1 MLKALVL
8 AAAVVLGMGSIA
20 RAQQN
25 GPRDAGLYLE
35 KYRPQFHFTAQ
46 KNWLNDPNGLVYY
59 QGEYHLFFQHNPA
72 GIEWGNMTWG
82 HAISKDLVHWQQVE
96 HALLP
101 DKLGTMFSGSAVVD
115 WNNTAGFQKGTEKT
129 LVAIYTAAGGTSEES
144 KGQPFT
150 QCIAYSNDRG
160 RTWTKYEQNPVLKHI
175 VGGNRDPKVIW
186 HEPSQKWIMALYLDG
201 NEFAFFSS
209 PNLKQW
215 TLLHKMN
222 VPGCDECPD
231 FFPMA
236 VDGKADNIR
245 WVWTAANGRYLVG
258 SFDGTKFT
266 PDGGVQQVDFGKNF
280 YAVQSYSDIPESDGR
295 RIQIAWMR
303 GGKYPGMPFNQQM
316 GFPCELK
323 LQTFP
328 EGIRMTRWPV
338 KEIETLRG
346 QEHTWN
352 RETLKPGENPLA
364 GIRGELFD
372 IQAEVELGEAS
383 EFGFKVRGEKV
394 AYLVKEKKLSAL
406 GASGPL
412 ELKDGRLTMRL
423 LVDRASVEAFGDEGK
438 LSLSSCFV
446 PQAEG
451 LEAYCTGGN
460 VRIASLKVYE
470 LKSAWK

>member
-1 MLKALVL
+1 K
-8 AAAVVLGMGSIA
+8 
-20 RAQQN
+20 
-25 GPRDAGLYLE
+25 E
-35 KYRPQFHFTAQ
+35 
-46 KNWLNDPNGLVYY
+46 
-59 QGEYHLFFQHNPA
+59 
-72 GIEWGNMTWG
+72 
-82 HAISKDLVHWQQVE
+82 
-96 HALLP
+96 
-101 DKLGTMFSGSAVVD
+101 
-115 WNNTAGFQKGTEKT
+115 
-129 LVAIYTAAGGTSEES
+129 
-144 KGQPFT
+144 
-150 QCIAYSNDRG
+150 
-160 RTWTKYEQNPVLKHI
+160 
-175 VGGNRDPKVIW
+175 
-186 HEPSQKWIMALYLDG
+186 
-201 NEFAFFSS
+201 
-209 PNLKQW
+209 W

-231 FFPMA
+231 FFPLA

-258 SFDGTKFT
+258 RFDGTKFT
-266 PDGGVQQVDFGKNF
+266 PEGGVQQVDFGKNF

-338 KEIETLRG
+338 KEIQTLRG

-364 GIRGELFD
+364 GIGGELFD

-412 ELKDGRLTMRL
+412 EAKDGRLTMRL
-423 LVDRASVEAFGDEGK
+423 LVDRASVEAFGNEGK

-451 LEAYCTGGN
+451 LEAYCTGGECAHR
-460 VRIASLKVYE
+460 VAEGV
-470 LKSAWK
+470 